1 MSTIKLQAY
10 NNKLYCNKIALII
23 MMIATNCMIAKDCIN
38 LKKHLVTASYIS
50 KEMRALEQSESVR
63 AASKQAALGAF
74 LGGLGGAADAAVQYQ
89 AYQDA
94 AARRN
99 IAADATIDPE
109 TAEKLE
115 NF

>member
-1 MSTIKLQAY
+1 MASQGAMQSGD
-10 NNKLYCNKIALII
+10 ALANL
-23 MMIATNCMIAKDCIN
+23 MRRTDAEARQMDEATQKVMAADMARQRD
-38 LKKHLVTASYIS
+38 LE
-50 KEMRALEQSESVR
+50 KEMRALEQRESVR
-63 AASKQAALGAF
+63 AASGQAALGAF

-99 IAADATIDPE
+99 IAADATISPE